1 MVTYIYIIVN
11 LIRIFPHLLFFVF
24 HPRRSLIRADLRRF
38 CEIYKRDY
46 HEFLGVCFFLLKIKE
61 FRNIFYYRI
70 GRRNSFF
77 INWLCP
83 QIDTLFISTPDIG
96 PGFFIQHGF
105 ATYIAAKKI
114 GKNVFI
120 NQCVTIGF
128 SDAYNQPEIGD
139 NVRVGV
145 GAKIIG
151 GVCVGNNCIVGA
163 NAVVVKN
170 VPDNCTV
177 VGVPAYIIRR
187 DGKSIRENL

>member
-11 LIRIFPHLLFFVF
+11 LIRIFPHLLFFYF

-96 PGFFIQHGF
+96 PGFLYSMGLQLILLQ
-105 ATYIAAKKI
+105 KK
-114 GKNVFI
+114 
-120 NQCVTIGF
+120 
-128 SDAYNQPEIGD
+128 
-139 NVRVGV
+139 
-145 GAKIIG
+145 
-151 GVCVGNNCIVGA
+151 
-163 NAVVVKN
+163 
-170 VPDNCTV
+170 
-177 VGVPAYIIRR
+177 
-187 DGKSIRENL
+187 